1 MEKKKVQVFGYI
13 IGELCFIILP
23 FLVMTLI
30 FANEK
35 NLSKIFDQPEWS
47 LTAAVVF
54 GQSIIRMIH
63 TIIKVGK
70 KNNVYHYNVGA
81 LIALLILF
89 GLVPS
94 LIILA
99 LIYTSEVVALWHIIT
114 QMILFILSIIV
125 FCLICKLQVEK
136 EQE

>member
-1 MEKKKVQVFGYI
+1 MENKKVQVFGYI
-13 IGELCFIILP
+13 LGELSFIILP

-35 NLSKIFDQPEWS
+35 NLSKIFEQPEWA

-54 GQSIIRMIH
+54 GQSIIRLTHFIV
-63 TIIKVGK
+63 KLGK
-70 KNNVYHYNVGA
+70 NGTDVYHYNVGA
-81 LIALLILF
+81 LIALLILL

-99 LIYTSEVVALWHIIT
+99 LIYTSDTVQLWHIII
-114 QMILFILSIIV
+114 QMTLFVLSIVI
-125 FCLICKLQVEK
+125 FCFVCKLQVE
-136 EQE
+136 QE